1 MNFIDCS
8 VAKTTIVIKKRLK
21 CYVGIKKIR
30 VYKQYYKHPGD
41 RFTKGRKRRRK
52 CTKSYDRFTKGRKSQ
67 T

>member
-41 RFTKGRKRRRK
+41 H
-52 CTKSYDRFTKGRKSQ
+52 FTKGRKS
-67 T
+67 